1 MKLPN
6 MAIMEDRRKT
16 LMELEHGNLP
26 YLVAKFVRSVLSEEN
41 KREERLTV
49 LESASRTAST
59 TDESLERI
67 MIEATFSQGGGI

>member
-1 MKLPN
+1 

>member
-1 MKLPN
+1 

-26 YLVAKFVRSVLSEEN
+26 YLAVETGRSALTEQDKPEEQ
-41 KREERLTV
+41 LTV

-59 TDESLERI
+59 TDEPLEKI
-67 MIEATFSQGGGI
+67 MTKVTFSQGGEI

>member
-1 MKLPN
+1 

-41 KREERLTV
+41 KREELLTV